1 MSSAEPVEERRAEQ
15 PRWLPGLRKCYS
27 PNFDQRPEGT
37 DIDLLVIHN
46 ISLPP
51 EKFGTQCIEAFFC
64 NCLNQDAD
72 PYFQSISALR
82 VSAHFLIDR
91 SGQVS
96 QFVSTGDRAWHAGL
110 SSYEGR
116 ERCND
121 FSIGIEMEGA
131 DHIPYT
137 QAQYKAVASLC
148 ANLINVYPTLSA
160 SRIVGH
166 SDIAPGR
173 KTDPGA
179 AFEWS
184 YFNALLAAV
193 MDNAEV

>member
-1 MSSAEPVEERRAEQ
+1 MSRTEQ
-15 PRWLPGLRKCYS
+15 LETRSGEKSSWLPGLRKCYS

-37 DIDLLVIHN
+37 DIDLLVLHN

-51 EKFGTQCIEAFFC
+51 EQFGTHCIEAFFC
-64 NCLNQDAD
+64 NCLNPDAD
-72 PYFQSISALR
+72 PYFQSISNLR

-91 SGQVS
+91 CGQVS
-96 QFVSTGDRAWHAGL
+96 QFVSTDDRAWHAGA
-110 SSYEGR
+110 SAYNGR

-131 DHIPYT
+131 DLIPYT

-148 ANLINVYPTLSA
+148 ANLIRVYPTLSA

-179 AFEWS
+179 AFEWP
-184 YFNALLAAV
+184 YFNALLEAFL
-193 MDNAEV
+193 DSTED

>member
-1 MSSAEPVEERRAEQ
+1 MNRIEQLPAESGDQSP
-15 PRWLPGLRKCYS
+15 WLPGLRKCYS
-27 PNFDQRPEGT
+27 PNFDRRPEGT
-37 DIDLLVIHN
+37 DIELLVIHN

-64 NCLNQDAD
+64 NCLNPNAD
-72 PYFQSISALR
+72 PYFQTISELK

-91 SGQVS
+91 QGHIS
-96 QFVSTGDRAWHAGL
+96 QFVSTAERAWHAGA
-110 SSYEGR
+110 SAYMGR
-116 ERCND
+116 ENCND

-131 DHIPYT
+131 DLIPYT
-137 QAQYKAVASLC
+137 QAQYKSLALLC
-148 ANLINVYPTLSA
+148 ATLIRHNPTLCA

-173 KTDPGA
+173 KTDPGE

-184 YFNALLAAV
+184 YFKELLTACL
-193 MDNAEV
+193 DTAEA